1 MGFGMFGERMELR
14 SEVEIDREPGEVW
27 DVLCALE
34 RYREWNP
41 FLVGATGNIRT
52 GARIQLVANF
62 AGGHEEEW
70 SRRVTKFEP
79 TRRLAWSGRSGPLG
93 LLSSEQFFELT
104 ATESGTTRLR
114 AGDNVR
120 GLLVRPTPS
129 RLLLLSR
136 AMALMNQ
143 ALKRRVESAKP

>member
-14 SEVEIDREPGEVW
+14 SEVEIAREPSEVW
-27 DVLCALE
+27 DVLCDLE

-41 FLVGATGNIRT
+41 FLVAASGAVRI

-62 AGGHEEEW
+62 AGGREEIW
-70 SRRVTKFEP
+70 SRRVSRFEP
-79 TRRLAWSGRSGPLG
+79 TRRLGWSGRSGPLG
-93 LLSSEQFFELT
+93 LLSSEQFFELN

-114 AGDNVR
+114 AGDNVQ
-120 GLLVRPTPS
+120 GLLVRPTPG
-129 RLLLLSR
+129 RLLVLSR

-143 ALKRRVESAKP
+143 ALKRRVEGTAP